1 MIKWQNP
8 GRRII
13 LASGSPRRQQI
24 LLQMGFSFETIPPP
38 TIEERQ
44 YIEPTNLEG
53 SVQKLASLKAGIVSG
68 NYPESLVLGADTIVV
83 KDREVLG
90 KPRDRQDAFRML
102 KGLSG
107 RSHEVITGIALRCKE
122 TGFYKS
128 GFSSTKVFFR
138 KIGDEEIDAYLSN
151 DEYRDKAGAYAIQG
165 KALIFVDRIEG
176 CYYNVVGLPV
186 SNTISLFK
194 EFNVRK
200 ESADVR
206 E

>member
-1 MIKWQNP
+1 
-8 GRRII
+8 
-13 LASGSPRRQQI
+13 
-24 LLQMGFSFETIPPP
+24 MGFSFETIPPP
-38 TIEERQ
+38 PIEERQ
-44 YIEPTNLEG
+44 YIEPTDLEG
-53 SVQKLASLKAGIVSG
+53 SVQRLASLKAGMVSG
-68 NYPESLVLGADTIVV
+68 KYPESLVLGADTIVV

-107 RSHEVITGIALRCKE
+107 RSHEVITGIALRCEE
-122 TGFYKS
+122 TGFFES

-138 KIGDEEIDAYLSN
+138 EIGDEEIDAYLSN